1 MGGFLLSKCEICGAN
16 ADKHHIIFRSE
27 GGLNFPLN
35 FKFLCDKHHRGK
47 YGPHN
52 DKLIDMKYKLE
63 LQDNLYSLLNKQ
75 YYTIVEI
82 SKLLD
87 INCRLLKKS
96 LAPYKKYK
104 EGYKK
109 EDIILT
115 LMGGIIYTEY
125 DLDYLFQLSLGL

>member
-1 MGGFLLSKCEICGAN
+1 MSKCEICGAN

-52 DKLIDMKYKLE
+52 DKLTDMKYKLE
-63 LQDNLYSLLNKQ
+63 LQETLYLLLNKQ
-75 YYTIVEI
+75 YYTIAEI

-87 INCRLLKKS
+87 INCRILKK
-96 LAPYKKYK
+96 LLIPFKKYK

-109 EDIILT
+109 EDIIYI
-115 LMGGIIYTEY
+115 LMGKKFYSEEDSYYFFET
-125 DLDYLFQLSLGL
+125 SLGL